1 MFQSHSYNDSN
12 DQNLLASFQKL
23 GILQI
28 SNYLALYLNNQL
40 ITQILRLSSIL
51 KLKHHWT
58 HGAHTSCDR

>member
-51 KLKHHWT
+51 KLKNHWT
-58 HGAHTSCDR
+58 HGTHTS